1 MSELGR
7 NSFLNAAKLSSE
19 QVQQMN
25 DSQLESLTSSAKDV
39 YLVANV
45 KQVEK
50 IESKLEKLEAKKA
63 SELEKHRS
71 KKPGRFAPKDQK
83 KEWETK
89 DKKLKSE
96 LNSIQL
102 KKSVVQTIK
111 ESMYEG
117 SPRIEYLAEKKMK
130 FFESDLNGIIDAR
143 DMAKR
148 LSNAQSKTMTNE
160 VSIFNSHENTQGQV
174 NTRSR
179 SRSLAND
186 D

>member
-7 NSFLNAAKLSSE
+7 NSFLNAANLSSE

-39 YLVANV
+39 YLLAKV

-63 SELEKHRS
+63 TELEKHHS
-71 KKPGRFAPKDQK
+71 KKPGRFAPKAQK

-89 DKKLKSE
+89 DKKLQSE
-96 LNSIQL
+96 LNSILL
-102 KKSVVQTIK
+102 KKSIVQTIK

-117 SPRIEYLAEKKMK
+117 SPRLEYLAEKKMK
-130 FFESDLNGIIDAR
+130 FFESDLNGILDTRDIAR
-143 DMAKR
+143 R
-148 LSNAQSKTMTNE
+148 LSAAQSKSLTHEAT
-160 VSIFNSHENTQGQV
+160 ISHTQENVHKQV

-179 SRSLAND
+179 SRSHTND
-186 D
+186 E

>member
-39 YLVANV
+39 YLVAKV

-130 FFESDLNGIIDAR
+130 FFESDLNFLSCLCGSEQRSFSPLGRLRRVVCGVVALCHRWNIGFARIDGGG
-143 DMAKR
+143 KR
-148 LSNAQSKTMTNE
+148 
-160 VSIFNSHENTQGQV
+160 
-174 NTRSR
+174 RR
-179 SRSLAND
+179 
-186 D
+186 